1 MFGKHLRL
9 KRFLGGIAVTAAVAV
24 VAAPSAFSMTSSKGG
39 SAKGTQA
46 QGYRF
51 ITDTLGGARH
61 VVQAQQVQGTGP
73 YIGTLP
79 SGYTLGGTRQLTQQ
93 QAVEHNR
100 FTSDGFDSSWNGRQV
115 HGYNTSAYV
124 PGSASPAVAK
134 AIQSIGYGRA
144 TAPLVT
150 GGSSGT
156 GFNWGAVSM
165 GVGLAGLLLLLVLGG
180 MWLRTDK
187 SRVSTA

>member
-9 KRFLGGIAVTAAVAV
+9 KRFLGGIVVTAAVAV
-24 VAAPSAFSMTSSKGG
+24 VAASSAFSATSSQGG
-39 SAKGTQA
+39 SAKVSQA
-46 QGYRF
+46 QGLRF
-51 ITDTLGGARH
+51 ITDTLGGVRH
-61 VVQAQQVQGTGP
+61 PVGAQQGQGTGP

-79 SGYTLGGTRQLTQQ
+79 SGYKLGGSAQVAQQ
-93 QAVEHNR
+93 QKVERNR
-100 FTSDGFDSSWNGRQV
+100 FTSDGFDSSWNGKQV

-144 TAPLVT
+144 TAPRVT

-165 GVGLAGLLLLLVLGG
+165 GVGIAGLLLLLVLGG

-187 SRVSTA
+187 SRVRTA